1 MKNTHETEE
10 KGLNSQHQI
19 RRKKGG
25 RINWRKLTQQEK
37 TFRTQNGTD

>member
-19 RRKKGG
+19 RRKK
-25 RINWRKLTQQEK
+25 KDEELEK
-37 TFRTQNGTD
+37 TMTF